1 MKKLLVLSAF
11 MIIVFSC
18 ANKDNKKAIAHGKKV
33 FKQNCVICHGIDG
46 RLGLNDSKD
55 LTVSAL
61 KKDERISMVKNGKG
75 KMLPFG
81 KILSAE
87 DIEAVVNYTFTL
99 KK

>member
-18 ANKDNKKAIAHGKKV
+18 ADKDNKKAIAQGKKV

-46 RLGLNDSKD
+46 RLGLNNSKD

-75 KMLPFG
+75 TMNAFG
-81 KILSAE
+81 AMLSAE
-87 DIEAVVNYTFTL
+87 DIQAVVDYTFTL
-99 KK
+99 K

>member
-11 MIIVFSC
+11 IIVVFSC
-18 ANKDNKKAIAHGKKV
+18 ADKSNQKAIAQGKKV

-46 RLGLNDSKD
+46 KLGMNDSKD
-55 LTVSAL
+55 LTLSVM

-75 KMLPFG
+75 TMTPFG

-87 DIEAVVNYTFTL
+87 DIQAVVEYTFTL
-99 KK
+99 K